1 MTEQEKM
8 KRAQVHDA
16 HESAIVNAFG
26 IENLLGNQDKISGF
40 Y

>member
-1 MTEQEKM
+1 MTEQEKI

-26 IENLLGNQDKISGF
+26 IENLLGQDKISGF